1 MNKSLWKKTPQ
12 PCGIYE
18 TFKHKVFG
26 EMVGTMDTGNS
37 APNSVIHADR
47 YEIKGKQITLTL
59 DDKSITTALVGITK
73 VGTGAGDE
81 ERPIVKLDIEF
92 NKQLYK
98 SCPFTI
104 DDRSGKSTLLMN
116 RNFLNDLNLYVNPAR
131 EYMLTT
137 KIEMEEGE

>member
-1 MNKSLWKKTPQ
+1 
-12 PCGIYE
+12 
-18 TFKHKVFG
+18 
-26 EMVGTMDTGNS
+26 MVGTMDTGNS
-37 APNSVIHADR
+37 APQNVIHADN

-59 DDKSITTALVGITK
+59 NDKTITTPLVGTRE

-92 NKQLYK
+92 NKQQFK
-98 SCPFTI
+98 SCPFTV

-116 RNFLNDLNLYVNPAR
+116 RDFLNDLNLYVNPAR

-137 KIEMEEGE
+137 KAEVKEGDKNEK